1 MVWYLLGGAAVLLLA
16 SIVLPS
22 TVGGAWS
29 PSKMRLV
36 RNMLKMAE
44 LKPGETLMDL
54 GAGDGRII
62 FTAAREFGAHAIGVE
77 IDPIRNQYCKTRAV
91 QLGLQDQVECIRAN
105 FFEIDMSNVDV
116 VSFYLSQAAADK
128 LAVKLK
134 AELKPGARVV
144 SNLRYLP
151 GWEPE
156 KKDGRLTMY
165 RQT

>member
-1 MVWYLLGGAAVLLLA
+1 MIWYLVGGAAALLLI
-16 SIVLPS
+16 SVVFPS
-22 TVGGAWS
+22 LVGGAWS

-44 LKPGETLMDL
+44 LKPGEVLMDL

-62 FTAAREFGAHAIGVE
+62 FTAAKEFGARAIGVE
-77 IDPIRNQYCKTRAV
+77 IDPIRHQYCKTRAA
-91 QLGLQDQVECIRAN
+91 QLGLTEKVECVWGN
-105 FFEIDMSNVDV
+105 FFDIDMKDVDV

-128 LAVKLK
+128 LALKLK

-156 KKDGRLTMY
+156 KKDGRLSMY